1 MNNSKTTRKVSY
13 FTRFLWFVAGADV
26 EMLSLCPL
34 DYKKYE
40 AIGMTILMTSLVGF
54 AAGSSAAW
62 YFTEDALWTLVFG
75 LFWSLLIF
83 SIDRSLVVTL
93 KKDPYKKSYYVLPLV
108 FRGFL
113 AILVAGIMS
122 IPLELLVF
130 NGFIQNDIENYKS
143 DLLKQQHKDSFDAQQ
158 SAEYH
163 SKSKSLNQLL
173 KMESCKKDDIE
184 MLINNKRSE
193 RQREVNMLNHPNTTT
208 YNNAKAN
215 ANGLQRQLNEL
226 YSLPNSDY
234 RRNRI
239 PGLRSQISHQRSVM
253 ASERNAWNSKVNARI
268 LELDNEIAQLSDAL
282 RVVKEKI
289 AKTDREKQRV
299 DSTSVSYQTRAEES
313 LNKTDERFRN
323 GNNFTLYYAVLAH
336 AIYKT
341 HKVTHER
348 MGTDGKTYT
357 YETEEFVNK
366 DFMFLLWFIR
376 AMFFVIELLPSIVKV
391 VSKAGQYELRV
402 YHQEEELKKYLH
414 SQEYQDYCYK
424 MLHGDNQLEMDLQA
438 QRHDAEKK
446 VQHDI
451 IQAIMNAEESVA
463 KESIDNWER
472 LEKGKML
479 VGNSVLLVY
488 FKKTNGIYK

>member
-1 MNNSKTTRKVSY
+1 MSISKTTREVSY
-13 FTRFLWFVAGADV
+13 LTRFLWFIAGADI

-40 AIGMTILMTSLVGF
+40 AIGMTILMTALVGF

-253 ASERNAWNSKVNARI
+253 ASERNAWNSKVNAHI
-268 LELDNEIAQLSDAL
+268 SELDNEIAQLSDAL

-299 DSTSVSYQTRAEES
+299 DSTSVSYQARAEES

-479 VGNSVLLVY
+479 VGNSVL
-488 FKKTNGIYK
+488 

>member
-1 MNNSKTTRKVSY
+1 MSNSKTTREVSF
-13 FTRFLWFVAGADV
+13 FTRFLWFVAGADI

-34 DYKKYE
+34 DHKKYE

-62 YFTEDALWTLVFG
+62 YFTEDTLWTLAFG

-208 YNNAKAN
+208 YNNAKASS
-215 ANGLQRQLNEL
+215 NGLQRQLNEL

-253 ASERNAWNSKVNARI
+253 ASERNAWNSKVNAHI
-268 LELDNEIAQLSDAL
+268 SELDNEIAQLSDAL

-299 DSTSVSYQTRAEES
+299 DSTSVSYQARAEES

-479 VGNSVLLVY
+479 VGNSVL
-488 FKKTNGIYK
+488 

>member
-1 MNNSKTTRKVSY
+1 MSNSKTTRKVSY
-13 FTRFLWFVAGADV
+13 FTRFLWFVAGADI

-268 LELDNEIAQLSDAL
+268 SELDNEIAQLSDAL

-299 DSTSVSYQTRAEES
+299 DSTSVSYQARAEES

-446 VQHDI
+446 VQYDI
-451 IQAIMNAEESVA
+451 IQAIINAEESVA
-463 KESIDNWER
+463 KDSIDNWEK

-479 VGNSVLLVY
+479 VRNSVL
-488 FKKTNGIYK
+488 

>member
-1 MNNSKTTRKVSY
+1 MSNSNTTREVSY
-13 FTRFLWFVAGADV
+13 FTRFLWFVSGADI

-62 YFTEDALWTLVFG
+62 YFTEDVLWTLVFG

-143 DLLKQQHKDSFDAQQ
+143 DLLKQQQQDSFDAQQ
-158 SAEYH
+158 AAEYD
-163 SKSKSLNQLL
+163 SKSKSLHQLL
-173 KMESCKKDDIE
+173 KSESNKKDDIVTA
-184 MLINNKRSE
+184 INDKRSE

-208 YNNAKAN
+208 YNNAQAS

-253 ASERNAWNSKVNARI
+253 ASERNAWNTKVNACI
-268 LELDNEIAQLSDAL
+268 SELDNEIAQLSDAL
-282 RVVKEKI
+282 RVAKENI
-289 AKTDREKQRV
+289 ARTDREKQRV
-299 DSTSVSYQTRAEES
+299 DSTSVSYQARAEES

-348 MGTDGKTYT
+348 MGTDGKAYT

-451 IQAIMNAEESVA
+451 IQAIINAEESVA
-463 KESIDNWER
+463 KYSIDNWEK

-479 VGNSVLLVY
+479 VRNSVL
-488 FKKTNGIYK
+488 

>member
-1 MNNSKTTRKVSY
+1 MSNSKTTRKVSY

-253 ASERNAWNSKVNARI
+253 ASERNAWNSKVNAHI
-268 LELDNEIAQLSDAL
+268 SELDNEIAQLSDAL

-299 DSTSVSYQTRAEES
+299 DSTSVSYQARAEES

-446 VQHDI
+446 VQYDI
-451 IQAIMNAEESVA
+451 IQAIINAEESVA
-463 KESIDNWER
+463 KDSIDNWEK

-479 VGNSVLLVY
+479 VGNSVL
-488 FKKTNGIYK
+488 

>member
-1 MNNSKTTRKVSY
+1 MSISKTTREVSY
-13 FTRFLWFVAGADV
+13 LTRFLWFIAGADI

-40 AIGMTILMTSLVGF
+40 AIGMTILMTALVGF

-208 YNNAKAN
+208 YNNAKASS
-215 ANGLQRQLNEL
+215 NGLQRQLNEL

-299 DSTSVSYQTRAEES
+299 DSTSVSYQARAEES

-446 VQHDI
+446 VQYDI
-451 IQAIMNAEESVA
+451 IQAIINAEESVA
-463 KESIDNWER
+463 KDSIDNWEK

-479 VGNSVLLVY
+479 VRNSVL
-488 FKKTNGIYK
+488 

>member
-1 MNNSKTTRKVSY
+1 MSNSKTTRKVSY

-299 DSTSVSYQTRAEES
+299 DSTSVSYQARAEES

-446 VQHDI
+446 VQYDI
-451 IQAIMNAEESVA
+451 IQAIINAEESVA
-463 KESIDNWER
+463 KDSIDNWEKI
-472 LEKGKML
+472 EKGKML
-479 VGNSVLLVY
+479 ARNSVL
-488 FKKTNGIYK
+488 

>member
-1 MNNSKTTRKVSY
+1 MSNSNTTREVSC
-13 FTRFLWFVAGADV
+13 FTRFLWFVAGADI

-143 DLLKQQHKDSFDAQQ
+143 DLLKQQHQDSFDAQQ
-158 SAEYH
+158 AAEYD
-163 SKSKSLNQLL
+163 SKSKSLDQLL
-173 KMESCKKDDIE
+173 KSESNKKDDIITA
-184 MLINNKRSE
+184 INDKRSE

-208 YNNAKAN
+208 YNNAQAS

-226 YSLPNSDY
+226 YSLSNSDY

-268 LELDNEIAQLSDAL
+268 SELDNEIAQLSDAL
-282 RVVKEKI
+282 RVAKENI
-289 AKTDREKQRV
+289 ARTDREKQRV
-299 DSTSVSYQTRAEES
+299 DSTSVSYQARAEES

-463 KESIDNWER
+463 KDSIDNWER

-479 VGNSVLLVY
+479 VRNSVL
-488 FKKTNGIYK
+488 

>member
-1 MNNSKTTRKVSY
+1 MSISKTTREVSY
-13 FTRFLWFVAGADV
+13 LTRFLWFIAGADI

-40 AIGMTILMTSLVGF
+40 AIGMTILMTALVGF

-215 ANGLQRQLNEL
+215 TNGLQRQLNEL

-253 ASERNAWNSKVNARI
+253 ASERNAWNTKVNARI

-299 DSTSVSYQTRAEES
+299 DSTSVSYQARAEES

-446 VQHDI
+446 VQYDI
-451 IQAIMNAEESVA
+451 IQAIINAEESVA
-463 KESIDNWER
+463 KDSIDNWEK

-479 VGNSVLLVY
+479 TRNSVL
-488 FKKTNGIYK
+488 

>member
-1 MNNSKTTRKVSY
+1 MSNSKTTRKVSY

-215 ANGLQRQLNEL
+215 TNGLQRQLNEL

-253 ASERNAWNSKVNARI
+253 ASERNAWNTKVNARI

-299 DSTSVSYQTRAEES
+299 DSTSVSYQARAEES

-446 VQHDI
+446 VQYDI
-451 IQAIMNAEESVA
+451 IQAIINAEESVA
-463 KESIDNWER
+463 KDSIDNWEK

-479 VGNSVLLVY
+479 VGNSVL
-488 FKKTNGIYK
+488 

>member
-1 MNNSKTTRKVSY
+1 MSNSNTTREVSY
-13 FTRFLWFVAGADV
+13 FTRFLWFVAGADI

-143 DLLKQQHKDSFDAQQ
+143 DLLKQQHQDSFDAQQ
-158 SAEYH
+158 AAEYD
-163 SKSKSLNQLL
+163 SKSKSLDQLL
-173 KMESCKKDDIE
+173 KSESNKKDDIVTA
-184 MLINNKRSE
+184 INDKRSE

-208 YNNAKAN
+208 YNNAQAS

-253 ASERNAWNSKVNARI
+253 ASERNAWNTKVNARI
-268 LELDNEIAQLSDAL
+268 SELDNEIAQLSDAL
-282 RVVKEKI
+282 RVAKENI
-289 AKTDREKQRV
+289 ARTDREKQRV
-299 DSTSVSYQTRAEES
+299 DSTSVSYQARAEES

-323 GNNFTLYYAVLAH
+323 GNNFTLYYAVLAQ
-336 AIYKT
+336 
-341 HKVTHER
+341 
-348 MGTDGKTYT
+348 
-357 YETEEFVNK
+357 TEEFVNK

-451 IQAIMNAEESVA
+451 IQAIINAEESVA
-463 KESIDNWER
+463 KDSIDNWEK

-479 VGNSVLLVY
+479 VRNSVL
-488 FKKTNGIYK
+488 